1 MELELMNVKVNTSA
15 YTEMIH
21 PETGKVLRAPN
32 IDPHSYNFTGFFILT
47 GLLYRP
53 NHPSSKMNS

>member
-1 MELELMNVKVNTSA
+1 MELELMNVEVNTSA

-32 IDPHSYNFTGFFILT
+32 VDPHSYNFIEVFILT
-47 GLLYRP
+47 GFLYRP
-53 NHPSSKMNS
+53 NHPSRKMNS